1 MPWQDFVDVEFIKL
15 NGKHMS
21 GALVALVGFSLLTW
35 LSGKILE
42 AGYVLAIIKLA
53 DKIVVTCCIIYLAIV
68 VLWELARKLI
78 ELFKGPGNG
87 SSPSIFVA

>member
-1 MPWQDFVDVEFIKL
+1 MPWQDFIDVEFIKL

-35 LSGKILE
+35 VSGKIMD
-42 AGYVLAIIKLA
+42 AGFVLAIIRLA

-68 VLWELARKLI
+68 ILWELARKLVK
-78 ELFKGPGNG
+78 LFKGFGNG
-87 SSPSIFVA
+87 SAPSIFVA